1 MLTVPTDDQRLG
13 CPADGPHQTGGAVA
27 LDPTRRTL
35 LAASAAG
42 LPLLVTACKGVQ
54 VLGSPPPP
62 PAEIATLRAAITAE
76 EHLVTTY
83 AAAASPAGA
92 GSDRETAVLA
102 AVLAEHRQH
111 LRQFKSRLIETAA
124 QRPAATS
131 RTGSSEAVGSGGL
144 PPDIAQL
151 EQAEAAASGRLLGEL
166 GGLAP
171 SLAQLFASIA
181 AAEATH
187 VPLLR
192 SLGRQS

>member
-1 MLTVPTDDQRLG
+1 M
-13 CPADGPHQTGGAVA
+13 GA
-27 LDPTRRTL
+27 DPTRRTL

-42 LPLLVTACKGVQ
+42 LPLLITACKGVQ

-62 PAEIATLRAAITAE
+62 PAEIRTLQAAITAE

-83 AAAASPAGA
+83 AAAAGPASAGA
-92 GSDRETAVLA
+92 DRETAVLA

-111 LRQFKSRLIETAA
+111 LSQLKSRLIETPA
-124 QRPAATS
+124 QRSAAAAS
-131 RTGSSEAVGSGGL
+131 TGPSGSVYTGA
-144 PPDIAQL
+144 PPDVAQL
-151 EQAEAAASGRLLGEL
+151 EQAEAAASDRLIGQLA
-166 GGLAP
+166 GLPP

-192 SLGRQS
+192 SLGRRP

>member
-1 MLTVPTDDQRLG
+1 V
-13 CPADGPHQTGGAVA
+13 
-27 LDPTRRTL
+27 

-42 LPLLVTACKGVQ
+42 LPLLITACKGVQ

-76 EHLVTTY
+76 QDLVTAY
-83 AAAASPAGA
+83 GAAVSPASAGTDGA
-92 GSDRETAVLA
+92 TDGGTAMLA

-111 LRQFKSRLIETAA
+111 LSQLKSRLIETAA
-124 QRPAATS
+124 QRSAAAAS
-131 RTGSSEAVGSGGL
+131 AGPSGPVRTGA
-144 PPDIAQL
+144 PPAIVQL
-151 EQAEAAASGRLLGEL
+151 EQAEAAASDRLIGQLA
-166 GGLAP
+166 GLPP

-192 SLGRQS
+192 SLGRRP

>member
-1 MLTVPTDDQRLG
+1 M
-13 CPADGPHQTGGAVA
+13 GA
-27 LDPTRRTL
+27 DPTRRAL

-42 LPLLVTACKGVQ
+42 LPLLITACKGVQ
-54 VLGSPPPP
+54 VLGNPPPP
-62 PAEIATLRAAITAE
+62 PAEVRTLRAAITAE

-83 AAAASPAGA
+83 AAAGSPASAGA
-92 GSDRETAVLA
+92 DRETAVLA

-111 LRQFKSRLIETAA
+111 LSQLKSRLVETAA
-124 QRPAATS
+124 QRSAAAAS
-131 RTGSSEAVGSGGL
+131 AGPSGSVGPGAP

-151 EQAEAAASGRLLGEL
+151 EQAEAAASDRLIGQL
-166 GGLAP
+166 GGLPP

-192 SLGRQS
+192 SLGRRP